1 MNLEVSER
9 EFHTILAALR
19 CYQEYLAVHLIYPDY
34 DDIASNLGQVVPLE
48 SPEVNALFDRLN
60 CDE

>member
-19 CYQEYLAVHLIYPDY
+19 CYQDYLTAHPIYPDY
-34 DDIASNLGQVVPLE
+34 DDIASNLGAVEPLE
-48 SPEVNALFDRLN
+48 SPDVNALFDRLN